1 MVKYIYIAFV
11 VLQFILALGNRPKGS
26 RWLYITSFVVF
37 SIIQYLPWLDDINNR
52 LYTLIGSFFLVGLA
66 FSKGAFPNANG
77 VLDYIGQF
85 IVSTN
90 GVITISLISVFG
102 VYITASLLYLDPW
115 HLITSFLQYLLMAT
129 SYINII
135 NVYAFSNWHDVS
147 WGTKGADKA
156 DALPSAQT
164 TKKSDTE
171 GGASIEVLEY
181 ELPQADIDGKFE
193 KVVKRALTKYQPP
206 KKNEKTTLDDAY
218 KNFRTNL
225 IITWIFSN
233 WILVLLI
240 TSDSLSGQF
249 FFDSN
254 AQEEAATGLTDVER
268 RTEIYF
274 RVILYATAILAIVRY
289 HITVLLTRLTLIAF
303 PVA

>member
-26 RWLYITSFVVF
+26 KWLYITSFIVF
-37 SIIQYLPWLDDINNR
+37 ALIQYVSPSDGIDNR
-52 LYTLIGSFFLVGLA
+52 LYTLVSSFFLVGLA
-66 FSKGAFPNANG
+66 FSKGSFPDANG

-90 GVITISLISVFG
+90 GVITIALISVFG
-102 VYITASLLYLDPW
+102 VYVLASLLYLDPW
-115 HLITSFLQYLLMAT
+115 HLVTSFGQYLVMAT

-135 NVYAFSNWHDVS
+135 NVYAFCNWHDVS

-156 DALPSAQT
+156 DSLPSAQT

-181 ELPQADIDGKFE
+181 ELPQADIDSKFE
-193 KVVKRALTKYQPP
+193 KVVKRALAKYQAP
-206 KKNEKTTLDDAY
+206 KKNAKPSLDDAY
-218 KNFRTNL
+218 KNFRTKL

-249 FFDSN
+249 FFDSD
-254 AQEEAATGLTDVER
+254 AQEEATSGLTDVQK

-289 HITVLLTRLTLIAF
+289 GISYIKTLTLVDF
-303 PVA
+303 LVA

>member
-26 RWLYITSFVVF
+26 KWLYITSFIVF
-37 SIIQYLPWLDDINNR
+37 ALIQYVSPSDRIDNR
-52 LYTLIGSFFLVGLA
+52 LYTLVSSFFLVGLA
-66 FSKGAFPNANG
+66 FSKGSFPDANG

-90 GVITISLISVFG
+90 GVITIALISVFG
-102 VYITASLLYLDPW
+102 VYVLASLLYLDPW
-115 HLITSFLQYLLMAT
+115 HLITSFGQYLVMAT

-135 NVYAFSNWHDVS
+135 NVYAFCNWHDVS

-156 DALPSAQT
+156 DSLPSAQT

-181 ELPQADIDGKFE
+181 ELPQADIDSKFE
-193 KVVKRALTKYQPP
+193 KVVKRALAKYQAP
-206 KKNEKTTLDDAY
+206 KKNAKPSLDDAY
-218 KNFRTNL
+218 KNFRTKL

-249 FFDSN
+249 FFDSD
-254 AQEEAATGLTDVER
+254 AQEEATSGLTDVQK

-289 HITVLLTRLTLIAF
+289 GISYIKTLTLVDF
-303 PVA
+303 LVA

>member
-1 MVKYIYIAFV
+1 VVKYIYIAFV

-26 RWLYITSFVVF
+26 KWLYITSFIVF
-37 SIIQYLPWLDDINNR
+37 ALIQYVSPSDGIDNR
-52 LYTLIGSFFLVGLA
+52 LYTLVSSFFLVGLA
-66 FSKGAFPNANG
+66 FSKGSFPDANG

-90 GVITISLISVFG
+90 GVITIALISVFG
-102 VYITASLLYLDPW
+102 VYVLASLLYLDPW
-115 HLITSFLQYLLMAT
+115 HLVTSFGQYLVMAT

-135 NVYAFSNWHDVS
+135 NVYAFCNWHDVS

-156 DALPSAQT
+156 DSLPSAQT

-181 ELPQADIDGKFE
+181 ELPQADIDSKFE
-193 KVVKRALTKYQPP
+193 KVVKRALAKYQAP
-206 KKNEKTTLDDAY
+206 KKNAKPSLDDAY
-218 KNFRTNL
+218 KNFRTKL

-249 FFDSN
+249 FFDSD
-254 AQEEAATGLTDVER
+254 AQEEATSGLTDVQK

-289 HITVLLTRLTLIAF
+289 GISYIKTLTLVDF
-303 PVA
+303 LVA

>member
-1 MVKYIYIAFV
+1 VVKYIYIAFV

-26 RWLYITSFVVF
+26 KWLYITSFIVF
-37 SIIQYLPWLDDINNR
+37 ALIQYVSPSDRIDNR
-52 LYTLIGSFFLVGLA
+52 LYTLVSSFFLVGLA
-66 FSKGAFPNANG
+66 FSKGSFPDANG

-90 GVITISLISVFG
+90 GVITIALISVFG
-102 VYITASLLYLDPW
+102 VYVLASLLYLDPW
-115 HLITSFLQYLLMAT
+115 HLITSFGQYLVMAT

-135 NVYAFSNWHDVS
+135 NVYAFCNWHDVS

-156 DALPSAQT
+156 DSLPSAQT

-181 ELPQADIDGKFE
+181 ELPQADIDSKFE
-193 KVVKRALTKYQPP
+193 KVVKRALAKYQAP
-206 KKNEKTTLDDAY
+206 KKNAKPSLDDAY
-218 KNFRTNL
+218 KNFRTKL

-249 FFDSN
+249 FFDSD
-254 AQEEAATGLTDVER
+254 AQEEATSGLTDVQK

-289 HITVLLTRLTLIAF
+289 GISYIKTLTLVDF
-303 PVA
+303 LVA

>member
-1 MVKYIYIAFV
+1 VVKYIYIAFV

-26 RWLYITSFVVF
+26 KWLYITSFVVF
-37 SIIQYLPWLDDINNR
+37 ALIQYVSPSDGIDDR
-52 LYTLIGSFFLVGLA
+52 LYTLVSSFFLVGLA
-66 FSKGAFPNANG
+66 FSKGSFPHANG

-85 IVSTN
+85 VVSTN
-90 GVITISLISVFG
+90 GVLTIALISVFG
-102 VYITASLLYLDPW
+102 VYVFASLLYLDPW
-115 HLITSFLQYLLMAT
+115 HLITSFFQYLVMAT
-129 SYINII
+129 SYINVI
-135 NVYAFSNWHDVS
+135 NVYAFCNWHDVS

-156 DALPSAQT
+156 DSLPSAQT

-181 ELPQADIDGKFE
+181 ELPQADIDSKFE
-193 KVVKRALTKYQPP
+193 KVVKRALAKYQPP
-206 KKNEKTTLDDAY
+206 KKNGKTSLDDAY
-218 KNFRTNL
+218 KNFRTKL

-249 FFDSN
+249 FFDSD
-254 AQEEAATGLTDVER
+254 AQEEATSGLTDVQK

-289 HITVLLTRLTLIAF
+289 DIPHL
-303 PVA
+303 